1 MPLIEPDFVIVPRP
15 NPLSKLWE
23 AFPELRSELDDGDSE
38 PYNPYARFADHI
50 ASHAD
55 DDMLWQRSYAFFE
68 ALAADGL
75 EDILVIAV
83 FEPLCDDPAA
93 AERLQR
99 NAGIR
104 TLRLLRSMRTES
116 E

>member
-1 MPLIEPDFVIVPRP
+1 MEPNFVIVPRP

-38 PYNPYARFADHI
+38 PYYTYARFADHI
-50 ASHAD
+50 ALHPD
-55 DDMLWQRSYAFFE
+55 DDNLWHRSSAFFE
-68 ALAADGL
+68 SLAADGL
-75 EDILVIAV
+75 EDILAIAV
-83 FEPLCDDPAA
+83 FEPLCDDPAR

-99 NAGIR
+99 NAGIC
-104 TLRLLRSMRTES
+104 TLRLLRNMRTRS